1 MRRRYIIPGAGYD
14 RLDLSYLAK
23 DWEPNVFTTERG
35 AEEIPVYSSHM
46 LGAMYYM
53 WNEDMSGNKGAE
65 LLDDAALFDRFE
77 EPLDILSG
85 KLWKWT
91 DE

>member
-1 MRRRYIIPGAGYD
+1 
-14 RLDLSYLAK
+14 
-23 DWEPNVFTTERG
+23 
-35 AEEIPVYSSHM
+35 M